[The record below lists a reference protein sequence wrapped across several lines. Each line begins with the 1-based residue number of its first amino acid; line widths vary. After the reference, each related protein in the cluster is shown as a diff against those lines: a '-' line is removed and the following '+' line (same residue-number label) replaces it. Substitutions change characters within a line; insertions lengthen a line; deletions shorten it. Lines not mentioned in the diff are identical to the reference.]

1 MTKRDDIIRMA
12 RTALRLSINDESLPA
27 FDAEK
32 TILDKY
38 EFLCWFA
45 KQVAD
50 AEREACVLAASIA
63 LLGADKSLADRVVNA
78 IRARSEE

>member
-1 MTKRDDIIRMA
+1 MTREDIIRMA
-12 RTALRLSINDESLPA
+12 RRAIRLSVNDASQTE

-45 KQVAD
+45 KEVAAD
-50 AEREACVLAASIA
+50 EREICAQICDGETG
-63 LLGADKSLADRVVNA
+63 LGAKHQGDVFAAA
-78 IRARSEE
+78 IRARGNK